1 MVLVPNRDV
10 DKPAVVLEL
19 KYDKYERVYT
29 LSVYDKYGHFIDD
42 VQLTKEDVRNMY
54 ESLDAVKNTL

>member
-1 MVLVPNRDV
+1 MDIISN
-10 DKPAVVLEL
+10 DKIEL

-42 VQLTKEDVRNMY
+42 VKLTKEDVRNMY